1 MLQKEIYNKPI
12 EREVNPA
19 VSASDMK
26 PEVINVEIEE
36 YVFTE
41 EIVIGLYNVINGIR
55 EANVSHNG
63 IWINGFYGS
72 GKSHFLKYLR
82 YLFHKDYASKA
93 QIFLVAFLYCLSQTF
108 KGF

>member
-1 MLQKEIYNKPI
+1 MLQKEIYSKSI

-26 PEVINVEIEE
+26 PEVVKVEIEE

-41 EIVIGLYNVINGIR
+41 EIIIGLYSILDGIR
-55 EANVSHNG
+55 NTNVSHNG

-82 YLFHKDYASKA
+82 YLCF
-93 QIFLVAFLYCLSQTF
+93 
-108 KGF
+108 

>member
-41 EIVIGLYNVINGIR
+41 
-55 EANVSHNG
+55 
-63 IWINGFYGS
+63 
-72 GKSHFLKYLR
+72 
-82 YLFHKDYASKA
+82 
-93 QIFLVAFLYCLSQTF
+93 
-108 KGF
+108 